1 MRPGW
6 KTCLSSWQDQGA
18 ALSGPGM
25 YCYKCVKRAVIAR
38 TWVED
43 VVLLSYV
50 LAYHNRE
57 DGFKPG
63 GGANDRKSSAVSAQ
77 TGFALFFLPLE

>member
-1 MRPGW
+1 
-6 KTCLSSWQDQGA
+6 
-18 ALSGPGM
+18 M
-25 YCYKCVKRAVIAR
+25 YCNKCVKRAVIAR

-43 VVLLSYV
+43 VVLSYV

-63 GGANDRKSSAVSAQ
+63 GGANGRKSSASSAQ
-77 TGFALFFLPLE
+77 TGFALFFYHWNNDGWCIQLFYFKLQGAKKL